1 MKRKKTFLFV
11 VSLLVG
17 VVNQNVKAQWVVDDP
32 ALLAQTVINTYLA
45 KKQADEISKISK
57 RIGDASQVKDLPGSQ
72 AVGQSIVNQDSS
84 QPPSWDITY
93 TGQGALNYDGNS
105 LYTSVGNQ
113 IVNPDGTVVERR
125 AEEYRKYESAHQN
138 VAHYLSVL
146 KETEARRG
154 ALLKGIKE
162 TSEAITAAKNLA
174 EVSKLQGVASTQIAA
189 LSAIDGERAAALGS
203 VMARSLAND
212 TDTALQAKARS
223 ESRSVEMQFATK
235 KFSEFL
241 KLPVRVSSNAI
252 PSSLVKQ

>member
-1 MKRKKTFLFV
+1 MKSKKTFLLV
-11 VSLLVG
+11 ASLLVG
-17 VVNQNVKAQWVVDDP
+17 GANQNVNAQWVVDDP
-32 ALLAQTVINTYLA
+32 ALLAQTLINTYIA
-45 KKQADEISKISK
+45 KKQADDLSKISK

-93 TGQGALNYDGNS
+93 TGQGALNYDGNN

-113 IVNPDGTVVERR
+113 IVNPDGTVVDRR

-146 KETEARRG
+146 KETESRR
-154 ALLKGIKE
+154 AILLQGIKE
-162 TSEAITAAKNLA
+162 TSEAIASAKNLA
-174 EVSKLQGVASTQIAA
+174 EAAKLQGVAATQIAA
-189 LSAIDGERAAALGS
+189 LSSIDGERAAALGS

-212 TDTALQAKARS
+212 TDTALQAKART
-223 ESRSVEMQFATK
+223 ESRSVELQFATK

-241 KLPVRVSSNAI
+241 KLPARASAAVI
-252 PSSLVKQ
+252 PHSIGKQ